1 MLMNELIFL
10 VEEAPE
16 GGYTA
21 RALGAS
27 IFTEADD
34 VATLEENVRELSENA
49 KRYPSGVIFGE
60 PWVVVTLFAWLC
72 VWVIPFWGLLFVA
85 AKKSPFVLGLFATVS
100 LVA

>member
-1 MLMNELIFL
+1 VSERLTEIIFV

-34 VATLEENVRELSENA
+34 VAALEANVLDAVRCHFDDAERPRMVRLHFTREE
-49 KRYPSGVIFGE
+49 
-60 PWVVVTLFAWLC
+60 
-72 VWVIPFWGLLFVA
+72 VIPV
-85 AKKSPFVLGLFATVS
+85 
-100 LVA
+100 